1 MGPILFP
8 WASYDPDDIPD
19 LNPHN
24 EEETAGCIAAVI
36 AFLIS
41 TVLFVLIECG
51 VLALKRIG
59 FIGFYTHMIL
69 QIVDVGIYVV
79 LTIFLMKLSF
89 KIADKIILKKNNHHA

>member
-1 MGPILFP
+1 MIPIFP

-24 EEETAGCIAAVI
+24 EEESAGCIAGVI

-41 TVLFVLIECG
+41 TVLFVLIEWG
-51 VLALKRIG
+51 VLTLNRIG

-69 QIVDVGIYVV
+69 QIVNVVIYAV
-79 LTIFLMKLSF
+79 LTIFLMKMSF
-89 KIADKIILKKNNHHA
+89 KIADKIMLKKKKHNN